1 MNDITAKDRIQR
13 DLQGD
18 LLDDNHATRR
28 YFRCWLDGSYN
39 GEESY
44 RFNVECLKLSHD
56 KPSALRSFV
65 IQEFCSYTARDANC
79 SDGYAQKVIV
89 ATLDKDTLAKLTA
102 ALTEDALDLIADWL
116 EEKEAA

>member
-28 YFRCWLDGSYN
+28 FFRCWLDGSYN

-44 RFNVECLKLSHD
+44 HFNVERLKLSHD

-89 ATLDKDTLAKLTA
+89 STLNKTMLAKLTA

>member
-44 RFNVECLKLSHD
+44 RFNVERLKLSHD
-56 KPSALRSFV
+56 KPSAM
-65 IQEFCSYTARDANC
+65 
-79 SDGYAQKVIV
+79 
-89 ATLDKDTLAKLTA
+89 LAKLTA